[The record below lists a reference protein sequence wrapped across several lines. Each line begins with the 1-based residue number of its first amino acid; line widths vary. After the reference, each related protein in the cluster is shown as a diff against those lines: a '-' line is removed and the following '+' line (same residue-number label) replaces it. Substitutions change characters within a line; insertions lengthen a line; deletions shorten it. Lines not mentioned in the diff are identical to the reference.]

1 MGSGI
6 FERQSAESKG
16 RKAFFKRNITVMRGI
31 PQGSILVPILFT
43 KSRNDLPDPIESN
56 CKIFAYDIKFTIKLQ
71 RDLDKLIDWGV
82 IHGTYI
88 LETKIVP
95 IATI

>member
-1 MGSGI
+1 
-6 FERQSAESKG
+6 
-16 RKAFFKRNITVMRGI
+16 MRGI

-56 CKIFAYDIKFTIKLQ
+56 CKIFGYDIKFAIKLQ

-82 IHGTYI
+82 IDGTYI
-88 LETKIVP
+88 LEKKNCTYSYNTKYK
-95 IATI
+95 TDSMMRKKT